1 MSLDIKRKEMELAR
15 VRVARQE
22 MELRI
27 MERQEEIDRLEKN
40 IDIQN
45 QSELKLTN
53 EIKTLKGE

>member
-27 MERQEEIDRLEKN
+27 MERQEEIDRLDKN
-40 IDIQN
+40 IEIQN